1 VLAGGAGT
9 RFWPASRRARPKP
22 FVRLLGDQTLL
33 DATLER
39 LYRVAP
45 AEALLVVAPRNL
57 EGLARR
63 ALRDH
68 PGATALFEP
77 EARNTAA
84 AVAWAAANVA
94 AREPDAI
101 LGVFPADHHIPS
113 PSAFARTVRAAVRAA
128 ARRDDIVLIGI
139 EPARPDTA
147 YGYLRVEGDGSSDAA
162 PVRRFIEKPD
172 ARRALRY
179 YRHGGYLWNAGM
191 LVARVSR
198 ILEETQ
204 AHAPEV
210 WDALGSL
217 LERRAAGR
225 RIERARVERAWRRVR
240 PASFD
245 VAVLERSRRVAAV
258 RGRFAWSDL
267 GSWDALAEQLPAV
280 AGNRVRGEAPAV
292 ALDAQENLVW
302 NATGRPLVLLGVSGL
317 VCVQTEDALLVGRMD
332 RSQDLRR
339 VVDDLVRRG
348 RVDLA

>member
-45 AEALLVVAPRNL
+45 APAISVVASRDL
-57 EGLARR
+57 EGLTRR
-63 ALRDH
+63 ALREH
-68 PGATALFEP
+68 PGVSSLFEP
-77 EARNTAA
+77 EARNTAPA
-84 AVAWAAANVA
+84 IAWAAANVA

-113 PSAFARTVRAAVRAA
+113 ASRFARTVRAAVRAA
-128 ARRDDIVLIGI
+128 ARLDRIVLIGI
-139 EPARPDTA
+139 EPTRADTA
-147 YGYLRVEGDGSSDAA
+147 YGYFRIEGDGTTDAA
-162 PVRRFIEKPD
+162 PVRRFVEKPD

-179 YRHGGYLWNAGM
+179 YRSGSYLWNAGM
-191 LVARVSR
+191 LVAPVSR
-198 ILEETQ
+198 ILAETR

-210 WDALGSL
+210 WDALGGV
-217 LERRAAGR
+217 LERRAAGQR
-225 RIERARVERAWRRVR
+225 VGRAAIERDWRRVR

-267 GSWDALAEQLPAV
+267 GSWDALAEHLPKV
-280 AGNRVRGEAPAV
+280 AGNRVRGEPPAV
-292 ALDAQENLVW
+292 SIDAEQNLVW
-302 NATGRPLVLLGVSGL
+302 NTTGRPLVLLGVSDL
-317 VCVQTEDALLVGRMD
+317 VCVATEDALLVGRKD
-332 RSQDLRR
+332 RSQDVRR
-339 VVDDLVRRG
+339 VVADLVRRG
-348 RVDLA
+348 RGDLA